1 MGDGVLIS
9 SSEPGLAPRRVLARL
24 TGAVGGAVLVTAGA
38 TAVVI
43 SVTHHP
49 LWWSGW
55 TAALLVSLMAAAV
68 SLAAVAAGMLGG
80 LQGMAY
86 GFLAGAFARVLV
98 SIGGAIAA
106 ISIVHTPPAPTLLLM
121 LPLFFVQLATET
133 IVLSRALL
141 GPKTKL

>member
-1 MGDGVLIS
+1 MSEGVLIS
-9 SSEPGLAPRRVLARL
+9 SSEPSLAPRRVLARL
-24 TGAVGGAVLVTAGA
+24 TGAVGGAVLLTAGA

-43 SVTHHP
+43 SATHHQ

-55 TAALLVSLMAAAV
+55 TAALVVSLMAAVV
-68 SLAAVAAGMLGG
+68 SMAAVAAGMLGG

-98 SIGGAIAA
+98 SIGGGFAA
-106 ISIVHTPPAPTLLLM
+106 IWIVHTPPAPTLLLM
-121 LPLFFVQLATET
+121 VPLFFVQLAAEC

-141 GPKTKL
+141 PPKVNS